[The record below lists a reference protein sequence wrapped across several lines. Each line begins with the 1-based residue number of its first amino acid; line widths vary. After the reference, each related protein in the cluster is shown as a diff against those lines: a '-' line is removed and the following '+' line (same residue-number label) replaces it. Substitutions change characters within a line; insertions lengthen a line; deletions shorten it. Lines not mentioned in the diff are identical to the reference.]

1 MTVFDPLLALI
12 LAALLLLLW
21 SMINFDP
28 SLELML
34 ALLVLLF
41 WRWK

>member
-21 SMINFDP
+21 SMIVFNLPVD
-28 SLELML
+28 LML
-34 ALLVLLF
+34 ALLILLC

>member
-12 LAALLLLLW
+12 LAALLLLLS
-21 SMINFDP
+21 SMIVFNLPVD
-28 SLELML
+28 LML
-34 ALLVLLF
+34 ALLILLC

>member
-12 LAALLLLLW
+12 LAALILLLW
-21 SMINFDP
+21 SLIVFHLPVD
-28 SLELML
+28 LLLGL
-34 ALLVLLF
+34 ATLLC